1 MERLHVLVTRTGVE
15 GQSLADKVAALGPV
29 ALHLPLVRLRGPAD
43 PAQVRRNFSSLPA
56 MDGLILTSK
65 EGVRQ
70 AAALGFLASLQTTL
84 TIVPGPGTRSLA
96 IEMGQRQVRCP
107 GTDGGNSEAMLAM
120 AELQD
125 VAGKQWLILA
135 ASDGRRLL
143 DRSLQARGA
152 RVHRLTVYR
161 RSPEPPDEASIQA
174 LRAAP
179 NWISLIASGSALDRL
194 ATSLPGDL
202 WDKLR
207 AGSMI
212 VPSERLHQLAGA
224 CGASKVI
231 VSAGAGDQDML
242 DALKASTS
250 GR

>member
-1 MERLHVLVTRTGVE
+1 MQGLHVLVTRTGAE
-15 GQSLADKVAALGPV
+15 GRALAGKVDGLGLA
-29 ALHLPLVRLRGPAD
+29 ALHLPLSRLQGVAD
-43 PAQVRRNFSSLPA
+43 PERVRQRFSALPA

-70 AAALGFLASLQTTL
+70 AAALGFLGPLKDTL
-84 TIVPGPGTRSLA
+84 TVVPGPATRSLA
-96 IEMGQRQVRCP
+96 LGMGQRRVCCP
-107 GTDGGNSEAMLAM
+107 GTAGGSSEAMLAM

-125 VAGKQWLILA
+125 VVGTQWLILA

-143 DRSLQARGA
+143 DRTLQARGA

-179 NWISLIASGSALDRL
+179 NWITLIASGSALDRL
-194 ATSLPGDL
+194 TTSLPGDL

-207 AGSMI
+207 AGTMI
-212 VPSERLHQLAGA
+212 VPSERLRELAGA
-224 CGASKVI
+224 CGVSRVI

>member
-1 MERLHVLVTRTGVE
+1 MEQLHVLVTRTGLE
-15 GQSLADKVAALGPV
+15 GEGLVDKVAALGLA
-29 ALHLPLVRLRGPAD
+29 ALHLPLVRLQGPAD
-43 PAQVRRNFSSLPA
+43 PAQVRHRFSSLPV

-70 AAALGFLASLQTTL
+70 AASLGLLASLQTTP

-96 IEMGQRQVRCP
+96 LEMGQRRVRCP
-107 GTDGGNSEAMLAM
+107 ATAGGNSEAMLAM
-120 AELQD
+120 TETQD
-125 VAGKQWLILA
+125 VAGTQWLILA

-143 DRSLQARGA
+143 DHSLQARGA

-161 RSPEPPDEASIQA
+161 RSPEPPDEASIQI
-174 LRAAP
+174 LQAAP

-194 ATSLPGDL
+194 ATGLPGDL

-207 AGSMI
+207 AGTMI
-212 VPSERLHQLAGA
+212 VPSDRLRELASA
-224 CGASKVI
+224 CGVSRVI
-231 VSAGAGDQDML
+231 VSAGAGDRDML

-250 GR
+250 GL